1 MKFDFSQAIKL
12 ENDRVLL
19 RPLEQKD
26 FENLLLFSENEKI
39 LWRYS
44 LTPASGEDN
53 LHKYIELFKF
63 NSNRQ
68 STNDYLCS

>member
-19 RPLEQKD
+19 SPLEQKD

-39 LWRYS
+39 LW
-44 LTPASGEDN
+44 
-53 LHKYIELFKF
+53 
-63 NSNRQ
+63 
-68 STNDYLCS
+68 